1 MAETIGSS
9 HLASGFPPSDT
20 HSFLQGLD
28 SDSKIIG
35 RSMMKI
41 SSLKELFVE
50 ELKDVYD
57 AENQI
62 VKALPKMAKATSTP
76 ELRRAFEEHLE
87 QTKGH
92 VRRLEQIFEGL
103 GEQAKAKKCDGL
115 RGIIEEGAD
124 VISDGEEG
132 PVRDAGLIA
141 GAQRVEHYEMAAYG
155 SLKTWAGQLGDQR
168 AASLLEETLNEE
180 KEADQLLTRIATRG
194 GVNTEAAESRI
205 QA

>member
-1 MAETIGSS
+1 
-9 HLASGFPPSDT
+9 
-20 HSFLQGLD
+20 
-28 SDSKIIG
+28 
-35 RSMMKI
+35 MKVN
-41 SSLKELFVE
+41 SLKELFVE

-87 QTKGH
+87 QTRGH

-115 RGIIEEGAD
+115 RGIIDEGED
-124 VISDGEEG
+124 VMSDGAEG

-155 SLKTWAGQLGDQR
+155 SLKTWAGQLGNER

-180 KEADQLLTRIATRG
+180 KEADELLTRIAMS
-194 GVNTEAAESRI
+194 GVNTEAASRPS
-205 QA
+205 A

>member
-1 MAETIGSS
+1 
-9 HLASGFPPSDT
+9 
-20 HSFLQGLD
+20 
-28 SDSKIIG
+28 
-35 RSMMKI
+35 MKV

-62 VKALPKMAKATSTP
+62 VKALPKLAKATSTP
-76 ELRRAFEEHLE
+76 ELRKAFEDHLE

-115 RGIIEEGAD
+115 RGILSEGED
-124 VISDGEEG
+124 VISDGQEG

-180 KEADQLLTRIATRG
+180 KEADELLTKIATSG
-194 GVNTEAAESRI
+194 GVNAEAVESGI
-205 QA
+205 NA

>member
-1 MAETIGSS
+1 
-9 HLASGFPPSDT
+9 
-20 HSFLQGLD
+20 
-28 SDSKIIG
+28 
-35 RSMMKI
+35 MKV

-76 ELRRAFEEHLE
+76 ELRKAFEEHLE

-115 RGIIEEGAD
+115 RGIIEEGED

-180 KEADQLLTRIATRG
+180 KEADQLLTRIATSG
-194 GVNTEAAESRI
+194 GVNTEAVNTEAAESRVN
-205 QA
+205 A

>member
-1 MAETIGSS
+1 
-9 HLASGFPPSDT
+9 
-20 HSFLQGLD
+20 
-28 SDSKIIG
+28 
-35 RSMMKI
+35 MKI
-41 SSLKELFVE
+41 SSLKELFIE

-76 ELRRAFEEHLE
+76 ELRKAFEDHLE

-155 SLKTWAGQLGDQR
+155 SLKTWAGQLGDDR

-180 KEADQLLTRIATRG
+180 KEADKLLTKIATSG
-194 GVNTEAAESRI
+194 GVNTEAVESRVN
-205 QA
+205 A

>member
-1 MAETIGSS
+1 
-9 HLASGFPPSDT
+9 
-20 HSFLQGLD
+20 
-28 SDSKIIG
+28 
-35 RSMMKI
+35 MKVN
-41 SSLKELFVE
+41 SLKELYLE

-103 GEQAKAKKCDGL
+103 GEQAKARKCDGV
-115 RGIIEEGAD
+115 RGIIEEGED
-124 VISDGEEG
+124 VMSDGQEG

-155 SLKTWAGQLGDQR
+155 SLKTWAKQLGDQR

-180 KEADQLLTRIATRG
+180 KKADEILTQIATS
-194 GVNTEAAESRI
+194 GVNTQAAESR
-205 QA
+205 AGA

>member
-1 MAETIGSS
+1 
-9 HLASGFPPSDT
+9 
-20 HSFLQGLD
+20 
-28 SDSKIIG
+28 
-35 RSMMKI
+35 MKVN
-41 SSLKELFVE
+41 SLKELFVE

-76 ELRRAFEEHLE
+76 ELRKAFEEHLE

-103 GEQAKAKKCDGL
+103 GEQAKAKKCDGV
-115 RGIIEEGAD
+115 RGIIDEGED
-124 VISDGEEG
+124 VISDGQEG

-155 SLKTWAGQLGDQR
+155 SLKTWAGQLGNER
-168 AASLLEETLNEE
+168 AASLLEQTLNEE
-180 KEADQLLTRIATRG
+180 KEADQILTRIAIS
-194 GVNTEAAESRI
+194 GVNTEAGQSGSSA
-205 QA
+205 

>member
-1 MAETIGSS
+1 
-9 HLASGFPPSDT
+9 
-20 HSFLQGLD
+20 
-28 SDSKIIG
+28 
-35 RSMMKI
+35 MKV

-62 VKALPKMAKATSTP
+62 VKALPKLAKATSTP
-76 ELRRAFEEHLE
+76 ELRKAFEDHLE

-115 RGIIEEGAD
+115 RGILSEGED
-124 VISDGEEG
+124 VISDGQEG

-141 GAQRVEHYEMAAYG
+141 GAQRVEHYEIAAYG
-155 SLKTWAGQLGDQR
+155 TVKNWAQQMNRTEDVRLLQQTLDEEKGADVRLTGLAEGGINAGAESGQ
-168 AASLLEETLNEE
+168 AASETP
-180 KEADQLLTRIATRG
+180 A
-194 GVNTEAAESRI
+194 VAAVR
-205 QA
+205 

>member
-1 MAETIGSS
+1 
-9 HLASGFPPSDT
+9 
-20 HSFLQGLD
+20 
-28 SDSKIIG
+28 
-35 RSMMKI
+35 MKVN
-41 SSLKELFVE
+41 SLKELFVE

-76 ELRRAFEEHLE
+76 ELRKAFEEHLE

-103 GEQAKAKKCDGL
+103 GEQAKAKKCDGV
-115 RGIIEEGAD
+115 RGIIEEGED
-124 VISDGEEG
+124 VVSDGQEG

-155 SLKTWAGQLGDQR
+155 SLKTWAGQLGDER
-168 AASLLEETLNEE
+168 AASLLEQTLSEE
-180 KEADQLLTRIATRG
+180 KEADQILTRIATG
-194 GVNTEAAESRI
+194 GVNTQAAQSRPS
-205 QA
+205 A

>member
-1 MAETIGSS
+1 
-9 HLASGFPPSDT
+9 
-20 HSFLQGLD
+20 
-28 SDSKIIG
+28 
-35 RSMMKI
+35 MKI

-76 ELRRAFEEHLE
+76 ELRKAFEDHLE

-155 SLKTWAGQLGDQR
+155 SLKTWAGQLGDDR

-180 KEADQLLTRIATRG
+180 KEADKLLTKIATSG
-194 GVNTEAAESRI
+194 GVNTEAVESRVN
-205 QA
+205 A